1 MISESIVIEKEKE
14 LRGWFTTGCDA
25 TMKIIDGL
33 DIGWGGTQRWATA
46 NAPISST
53 GPHLDFCCGYGT
65 FLAQIGWRFS
75 DIELFGL
82 NIDYEGPHSM
92 IGSLLV
98 EAGVRVSLVQ
108 ADARH
113 MPFADGVFAS
123 ASCFL
128 GLQDIRIGFGDTG
141 VGEALRE
148 ATRVLRQGGMLILLD
163 EFSFQ
168 MFETLLRGIPLHVQ
182 ERCENNLDVRWDRV
196 TAERAIALYAQGYV
210 KQKRTRDEKE
220 RSRVYKDT
228 YARMKVEMDDQL
240 RKKGYYVPFGTVRMV
255 VGSKKA
261 HR

>member
-1 MISESIVIEKEKE
+1 MISESIIVEKEKE
-14 LRGWFTTGCDA
+14 LRDWFTAGCDT

-46 NAPISST
+46 NAPVSST

-65 FLAQIGWRFS
+65 FLAQLGWRFS
-75 DIELFGL
+75 DIQLFGL

-92 IGSLLV
+92 IKSLLM
-98 EAGVRVSLVQ
+98 EAGVRASLVQ

-113 MPFADGVFAS
+113 MPFADGTFAS
-123 ASCFL
+123 VSCFL

-141 VGEALRE
+141 IREALRE
-148 ATRVLRQGGMLILLD
+148 ATRVLRQGGMLVLLD

-168 MFETLLRGIPLHVQ
+168 TFETLLREIPLHVQ
-182 ERCENNLDVRWDRV
+182 ERREHNLDVRWDRE
-196 TAERAIALYAQGYV
+196 TAEMAIALYAQGYV
-210 KQKRTRDEKE
+210 EQKRACDEEE
-220 RSRVYKDT
+220 RSRVYKEA
-228 YARMKVEMDDQL
+228 YARMKAEMDDQL
-240 RKKGYYVPFGTVRMV
+240 MKNGYYVPFQTVRMV